1 MGNTNET
8 ITDIL
13 HRFETSVG
21 KYRRA
26 LRREDQLVI
35 DDLIASAY
43 KHRAA
48 SSYSGHLV
56 PFQTFLLSMLIEE
69 HKEVMLLREAF
80 HDMPRLRGE
89 VAYLRR
95 KVTGFEL
102 FILERSDER
111 IHWVAARP
119 VSSP

>member
-13 HRFETSVG
+13 HRYEAAVG

-26 LRREDQLVI
+26 LRREDQLVV
-35 DDLIASAY
+35 DDLLVAAY
-43 KHRAA
+43 KHRSA

-56 PFQTFLLSMLIEE
+56 PFQTFLLSMLIEQ
-69 HKEVMLLREAF
+69 HKEVMLLRDAF

-89 VAYLRR
+89 VACLRR
-95 KVTGFEL
+95 KVESFETS
-102 FILERSDER
+102 ILELKNGRV
-111 IHWVAARP
+111 HWMAARP
-119 VSSP
+119 VSTP